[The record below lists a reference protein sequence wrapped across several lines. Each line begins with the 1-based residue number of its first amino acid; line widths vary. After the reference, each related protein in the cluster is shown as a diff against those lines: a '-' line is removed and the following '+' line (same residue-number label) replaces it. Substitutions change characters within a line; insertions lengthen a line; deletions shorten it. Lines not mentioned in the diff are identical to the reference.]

1 MQHLIPYLFIAALA
15 LSCAQP
21 ETQSAPANVVA
32 RVGETDITL
41 DRLERAVETLYS
53 GAKAQ
58 TPNKERKAL
67 ERLVDIEVL
76 LLGAHQRNLQSD
88 FQVKNTVEVREQE
101 LMLEELYKRG
111 VLKGNDQISNDEARA
126 YFDRYRI
133 GQERRVSRV
142 LVSSPM
148 EIDRVFQRTHAG
160 ETFAAI
166 ASDISEDGETAT
178 QGGDIGWMSRLSFKS
193 HILRRQV
200 FDAEVGGLIG
210 PIQEPDGYSI
220 MKVVDERQVP
230 FENAAAAVKT
240 VMIEQKRALATFA
253 FLEDLAEKAGIQER
267 TETLTLLLNRLSE
280 AGEELPEFKQGE
292 LRMPLFVVDGGQWTL
307 DNFMNAMLSERDQA
321 EIRTI
326 DDLRDYA
333 RRLYAFKILL
343 PQHGRQQGMDK
354 IDHIADEL
362 RRVKREMLLE
372 RIRQIEVIERID
384 FDEKDER
391 AYFDRNK
398 ARYVR
403 PERTSILEILV
414 DDRDR
419 AESLRI
425 EMEKGGD
432 LDELARR
439 YSKRSTRI
447 RRAGGRMQLLN
458 PDKYGKLGWE
468 AKDAQVGEV
477 VGPVKTNNGYSVFK
491 VLKKLP
497 EEEMNFREAQGRVRS
512 HLRMELS
519 QTMFDELVAEL
530 KRQYE
535 EQIHIFEE
543 NLPTAQS

>member
-1 MQHLIPYLFIAALA
+1 
-15 LSCAQP
+15 
-21 ETQSAPANVVA
+21 
-32 RVGETDITL
+32 
-41 DRLERAVETLYS
+41 
-53 GAKAQ
+53 
-58 TPNKERKAL
+58 
-67 ERLVDIEVL
+67 
-76 LLGAHQRNLQSD
+76 
-88 FQVKNTVEVREQE
+88 
-101 LMLEELYKRG
+101 MLEELYKRG